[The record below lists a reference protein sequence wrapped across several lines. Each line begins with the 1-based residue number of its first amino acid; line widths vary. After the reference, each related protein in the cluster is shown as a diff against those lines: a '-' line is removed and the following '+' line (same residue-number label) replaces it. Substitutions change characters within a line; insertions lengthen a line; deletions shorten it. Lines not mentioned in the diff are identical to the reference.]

1 MKEGLFSFIW
11 AGICA
16 LLSVWLVL
24 YVDAKIGFSN
34 DYFFPTIVDAI
45 HDFGW
50 SGRKVLFFALYLVY
64 WITGVHKL
72 FGNGLLA
79 LIGGT
84 AFLVIAA
91 VIIVAGYWFVSWL
104 VTCI

>member
-1 MKEGLFSFIW
+1 MKEGIFSFIW

-45 HDFGW
+45 HDFGM
-50 SGRKVLFFALYLVY
+50 
-64 WITGVHKL
+64 
-72 FGNGLLA
+72 
-79 LIGGT
+79 
-84 AFLVIAA
+84 
-91 VIIVAGYWFVSWL
+91 VS
-104 VTCI
+104 

>member
-1 MKEGLFSFIW
+1 MKEGIFSFIW

-34 DYFFPTIVDAI
+34 DYFFPTIVV
-45 HDFGW
+45 
-50 SGRKVLFFALYLVY
+50 RKVLFFALYLVY
-64 WITGVHKL
+64 WLTGVHKL
-72 FGNGLLA
+72 FGNGILA
-79 LIGGT
+79 LIGWT
-84 AFLVIAA
+84 ALLVIAA
-91 VIIVAGYWFVSWL
+91 VVIVAGYWFVSWL